1 MNKRRELLKL
11 LEILLSELVSERD
24 TLEMDLNI
32 VLNSSPKTTQQQKDE
47 FSLILEKIVNVNN
60 KIKTLSEYLA
70 QINTPQTE
78 LSEEGK

>member
-1 MNKRRELLKL
+1 MNKRIKL

-60 KIKTLSEYLA
+60 KIKTLGEYLA

>member
-1 MNKRRELLKL
+1 MNKRIKL

-32 VLNSSPKTTQQQKDE
+32 VLNGSPKTTQQQKDE

>member
-1 MNKRRELLKL
+1 MNKRIKL